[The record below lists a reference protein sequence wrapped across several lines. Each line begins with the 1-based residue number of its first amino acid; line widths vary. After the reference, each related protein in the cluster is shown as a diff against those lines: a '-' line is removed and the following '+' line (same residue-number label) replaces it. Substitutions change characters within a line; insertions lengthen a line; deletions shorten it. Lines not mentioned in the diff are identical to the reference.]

1 MNPVASLS
9 TVVPEQE
16 LERLE
21 ACASDGIYS
30 AGVNTTTN
38 LYSGSIFGRWWHG
51 ESVLEMGCGDGNT
64 TRLLLESFSD
74 VTVIDGSR
82 QLADK
87 VAGEFPDVTVVC
99 ELFERWEPGRTY
111 DTIILNHT
119 LEHVHDPVEVLRYA
133 ARWLAPGGVVCASVP
148 SAGSLHRQAA
158 VLMDLLPSENS
169 LTPSDHRGGHR
180 RVSTPAEFRSQFTE
194 AGLRVDHSGGYWLK
208 PVSNGQTDEWFT
220 PEMIDAFM
228 VLGERYP
235 EIAAETYVIAS
246 VA

>member
-1 MNPVASLS
+1 
-9 TVVPEQE
+9 VPEQE

-30 AGVNTTTN
+30 AGVNTASN
-38 LYSGSIFGRWWHG
+38 LYSASIFRRWWRG
-51 ESVLEMGCGDGNT
+51 ASVLEMGCGDGNT
-64 TRLLLESFSD
+64 TRILVEAFDD

-82 QLADK
+82 RLADK
-87 VAGEFPDVTVVC
+87 AAEEFPGVTVAC
-99 ELFERWEPGRTY
+99 DLFERWEPGRSF

-119 LEHVHDPVEVLRYA
+119 LEHVNDSVETLRHA

-148 SAGSLHRQAA
+148 SAGSLHREAA
-158 VLMDLLPSENS
+158 VLLEMLPSANS
-169 LTPSDHRGGHR
+169 LTPSDVRAGHR
-180 RVSTPAEFRSQFTE
+180 RVSTPAEFRAQFAE
-194 AGLRVDHSGGYWLK
+194 AGLRVECSGGYWLK
-208 PVSNGQTDEWFT
+208 PVSNGQTDEWFS

-246 VA
+246 LA

>member
-1 MNPVASLS
+1 MNPLASPL
-9 TVVPEQE
+9 VPEQE

-30 AGVNTTTN
+30 AGVNTASN
-38 LYSGSIFGRWWHG
+38 LYSASIFRRWWRG
-51 ESVLEMGCGDGNT
+51 ASVLEMGCGDGNT
-64 TRLLLESFSD
+64 TRILVEAFDD

-82 QLADK
+82 RLADK
-87 VAGEFPDVTVVC
+87 VAEEFPGVTVAC
-99 ELFERWEPGRTY
+99 DLFERWEPGRSF

-119 LEHVHDPVEVLRYA
+119 LEHVNDSVETLRHA

-148 SAGSLHRQAA
+148 SAGSLHREAA
-158 VLMDLLPSENS
+158 VLLEMLPSANS
-169 LTPSDHRGGHR
+169 LTPSDVRAGHR
-180 RVSTPAEFRSQFTE
+180 RVSTPAEFRAQFAE
-194 AGLRVDHSGGYWLK
+194 AGLRVECSGGYWLK
-208 PVSNGQTDEWFT
+208 PVSNGQTDEWFS

-246 VA
+246 LA